1 MSKKKIVVITGGA
14 IGLGLE
20 LTRLYASRGHHVIVC
35 GRTDSALNAISEE
48 FPNIAC
54 FALDLSNPSGRR
66 KFVDGIHDLHRN
78 VDILIHNAAV
88 QFSSDFSEGA
98 AVPERI
104 AAEIA
109 INLHAPIELTTELM
123 PLIRKAPEGQIAF
136 LSSALGRVPKKSAP
150 VYCATKAGL
159 STFARS
165 LRYQLEGSSVSVTDV
180 VPDLIR
186 TRMAAGRDD
195 KALHPAD
202 AAHVIVRGL
211 ERGLAEIRLGRVPKL
226 YALHR
231 VLPSVAYRILKPA

>member
-1 MSKKKIVVITGGA
+1 MSNKKTIVITGGA

-20 LTRLYASRGHHVIVC
+20 LTRIYAGRGHHVIVC
-35 GRTDSALNAISEE
+35 GRTDSALSAIAKEY
-48 FPNIAC
+48 PNITC
-54 FALDLSNPSGRR
+54 FCFDLSQPSGRR
-66 KFVDGIHDLHRN
+66 MFVDGIHDLDVN

-88 QFSSDFSEGA
+88 QFLSDFSEGA
-98 AVPERI
+98 AAPERI
-104 AAEIA
+104 ATEIA

-123 PLIRKAPEGQIAF
+123 PLTRKAPKAQIVF
-136 LSSALGRVPKKSAP
+136 LSSALGRVPKQSAP

-165 LRYQLEGSSVSVTDV
+165 LRYQLEGTSVSVTDV

-211 ERGLAEIRLGRVPKL
+211 ERRLEEIRLGRVAKL

-231 VLPSVAYRILKPA
+231 FLPSVAYRILKPA